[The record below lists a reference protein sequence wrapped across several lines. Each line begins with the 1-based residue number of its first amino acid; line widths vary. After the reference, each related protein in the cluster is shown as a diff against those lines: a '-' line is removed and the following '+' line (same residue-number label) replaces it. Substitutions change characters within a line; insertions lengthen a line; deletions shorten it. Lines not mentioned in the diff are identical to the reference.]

1 MATVGNAYVVE
12 LDAFMT
18 ILNVAGEALTWIS
31 AWRQVAR
38 RRPTLGAH
46 VHRPQ
51 PAGPAASKFGAAVG

>member
-1 MATVGNAYVVE
+1 MATVGNAYVVA

-18 ILNVAGEALTWIS
+18 ILNVDGEAVTWIS

-38 RRPTLGAH
+38 CRPTLGAY

-51 PAGPAASKFGAAVG
+51 PVGPAAVNLVRQ